1 MKRIGLIGGT
11 GLFGFTTDNPELI
24 SPWNLEKSTKIIV
37 ETAFGDVPI
46 TVFDIKKD
54 DGDCKIFFLQ
64 RHHDIDGGTKTPH
77 KINHLANVSA
87 MISCNVEFTIAV
99 CSVGAIGK
107 NFLPGMVGLADQ
119 YIDFSGNSVS
129 FCKDDAKFTSM
140 TNPFDESLNFE
151 LLKSLRESQP
161 NLSHLEDDDFML
173 TYWFSPGPQFET
185 PAEIN
190 AISKLG
196 GDCVGMTL
204 APEAKLMAEKEHP
217 FSAILIAGNHAA
229 GLDPSDPNA
238 ELDHEKISSKA
249 TSKSNPVWYSLSKL
263 FG

>member
-1 MKRIGLIGGT
+1 M
-11 GLFGFTTDNPELI
+11 
-24 SPWNLEKSTKIIV
+24 
-37 ETAFGDVPI
+37 
-46 TVFDIKKD
+46 
-54 DGDCKIFFLQ
+54 
-64 RHHDIDGGTKTPH
+64 
-77 KINHLANVSA
+77 
-87 MISCNVEFTIAV
+87 
-99 CSVGAIGK
+99 
-107 NFLPGMVGLADQ
+107 
-119 YIDFSGNSVS
+119 
-129 FCKDDAKFTSM
+129 
-140 TNPFDESLNFE
+140 
-151 LLKSLRESQP
+151 
-161 NLSHLEDDDFML
+161 SHLEDDDFML

-217 FSAILIAGNHAA
+217 ISAILIAGNHAA